1 MNLRFKFIPTQK
13 PFYNRTDKHRFAS
26 LCFTCAD
33 LLSIVHVT
41 YYGDTPPPIRRLT
54 QLTRR
59 SLLSPFLFL
68 NLCGIQSLFP
78 RQHGKARNQP
88 GIKERERGNLGKA
101 GSGESDLR
109 PVGFPHPFQSRDRE
123 LEHGRRKRW
132 AMAPTNAKSGKTKAF
147 HSTNPFFSLR
157 ENGVPFHYST
167 FLFFNS
173 SERA

>member
-59 SLLSPFLFL
+59 SLLSPFLFF

-88 GIKERERGNLGKA
+88 GIKEREREEISEKLAAAKVTFGLWGSPIHSKAETGNSSTGEERDGQWHPPTPKVGKQ
-101 GSGESDLR
+101 R
-109 PVGFPHPFQSRDRE
+109 
-123 LEHGRRKRW
+123 
-132 AMAPTNAKSGKTKAF
+132 
-147 HSTNPFFSLR
+147 HSIPLTPFFR
-157 ENGVPFHYST
+157 
-167 FLFFNS
+167 
-173 SERA
+173 